1 VRAIGFIGIGRMG
14 LPMCANLVAAGYE
27 VTAADARAEREA
39 AALRCGARWSQAPEG
54 VAAGADLVITMLP
67 GAREVSDVMAG
78 PGGVLAAM
86 PATAAWIDMSSNSPA
101 AGRSLAAE
109 ARDRG
114 IGVLDSPVGGGVP
127 AARAGSLQLFVG
139 GDGTLLERCRPVLET
154 LAGPGRIAHVGGSGA
169 GYTVKL
175 LVNLLWF
182 GQAVATAEA
191 LLVARRAG
199 IDLDVLRRA
208 LQASAASSAFINNDL
223 DALLGG
229 DYLTSFELD
238 RCCEELAAIVG
249 LARELDV
256 PCEFAQLVERTYEQ
270 ALRRYGSV
278 GGELLAVALLE
289 EAAGLELRHGPR

>member
-27 VTAADARAEREA
+27 VTAADARPEREA